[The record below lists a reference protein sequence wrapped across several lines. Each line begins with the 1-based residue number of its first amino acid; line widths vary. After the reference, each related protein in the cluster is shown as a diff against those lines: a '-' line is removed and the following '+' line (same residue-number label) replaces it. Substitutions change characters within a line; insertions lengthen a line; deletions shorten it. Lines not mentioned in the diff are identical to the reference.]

1 MKIRLGLRFSVF
13 VVFIALYL
21 LSLLVL
27 NRFFISHQDRM
38 DEIFR
43 HMSTENLFP
52 NMVFET
58 KSDSTAAGQY
68 FQRLN
73 DSIAGIRAVQVD
85 MQRYFSLV
93 LLIISIVSITVFIF
107 IFTYLTRPLQQMR
120 NATEKIRE
128 GDYNVRLPESG
139 TDEMRRLKQSFNEM
153 SRQLET
159 TQRKLLQAEKEMIW
173 KEMSRI
179 LAHEIKNPLTP
190 IQLAIQR
197 MEEKYELDRDRFY
210 EIFPESSSVIRQEV
224 NNLRKLVQEFST
236 FAKASTPQ
244 PEVFDPAV
252 AIQEILRSYQ
262 HDFKLTTDLVHDRK
276 IQFDRTHFYQ
286 IFTNILQNAIDAS
299 PADGEIAINL
309 FSSRSYL
316 VLEVI
321 DHGKGIKQED
331 ISRIFDPYFTRKQR
345 GTGLGL
351 ALVKRLTE
359 VNHGVVRA
367 KSTPN
372 EETRFELIMEEYH
385 EHTYHR

>member
-21 LSLLVL
+21 LGLLVF
-27 NRFFISHQDRM
+27 NGFFKSNQEKMNDIFHQ
-38 DEIFR
+38 
-43 HMSTENLFP
+43 MSSRNLFP

-58 KSDSTAAGQY
+58 ASDSTAAKQY
-68 FQRLN
+68 FTHLN

-85 MQRYFSLV
+85 MRRNFSLV
-93 LLIISIVSITVFIF
+93 LLVIAVVSITIF
-107 IFTYLTRPLQQMR
+107 IFVFMYLTRPLQQMR
-120 NATEKIRE
+120 RATEKIRE

-139 TDEMRRLKQSFNEM
+139 TEEMRRLKQSFNDM

-190 IQLAIQR
+190 IQLAVQR

-210 EIFPESSSVIRQEV
+210 EIFPESSSVITQEV

-244 PEVFDPAV
+244 PEVFDPSTV
-252 AIQEILRSYQ
+252 INEILRSYQ
-262 HDFKLTTDLVHDRK
+262 HSYTIKTDLVRVHQIR
-276 IQFDRTHFYQ
+276 FDKTHFYQ
-286 IFTNILQNAIDAS
+286 IFTNVLQNAIDAS
-299 PADGEIAINL
+299 PQEGVIDINL

-316 VLEVI
+316 VLEII

-359 VNHGVVRA
+359 VNHGVIRA
-367 KSTPN
+367 KSTPG

-385 EHTYHR
+385 EHSDHR